1 MYYYKCSGRKQ
12 NSGCKKE
19 VVRKDFLEKIIFDK
33 LLKCISNP
41 DIIKK
46 IVKELLRRQER
57 LINENSLVKT
67 LIKEEKQ
74 AQIALSNIVSA
85 IENGVYNKTTQKR
98 MQELETQIESLQSQI
113 IVEKNKTVVRITEK
127 DIRNNFKQA
136 LTLKP
141 DMLIESFVQKIELFD
156 DKIIIILNSPI
167 QKSPDDDRGFLI
179 CEKAC
184 KLNLPLKHIEEI
196 TVMI

>member
-1 MYYYKCSGRKQ
+1 M
-12 NSGCKKE
+12 
-19 VVRKDFLEKIIFDK
+19 VRKDFLEKIIFDK

-141 DMLIESFVQKIELFD
+141 DMLIELFVHKIELFD